1 MRGQGIQERRP
12 GRWDAT
18 NPPPDAGISI
28 AASGKTTVIRAA
40 LPKGEPSAGKVSASD
55 SIGLSPNAEKS

>member
-1 MRGQGIQERRP
+1 MRGQGIRERRP

-18 NPPPDAGISI
+18 PPPDAGISI